1 MVLRIALGMEEI
13 QRYRMSKKT
22 EIKKQANMQSD
33 NIEMTKFSQGVT
45 YGGSLDLENGM
56 SDMTYSFGDVGQL
69 DLFSEEEMREKYPAL
84 KQAKRSTLSSRRD
97 VDMTRKFTFRNSGK
111 VMDFLPIFASNMD
124 GVGTFS
130 MAKQMQKH
138 KMMTVITKSTTI
150 GEWRAAAGTG
160 IRMQSLSVCT
170 GTNVMWDGEAQDWKT
185 MQQVLKSFPDVKM
198 ITIDVANAYH
208 QNMVDFIKKV
218 RDEYPDKVIIA
229 GNVVTPEMTEELII
243 NGADVVKIGIG
254 PGSVCTTRTMTG
266 VGVPQFSAIVDC
278 SDAANGVGGHIMA
291 DGGCVYPGDIAKA
304 FGGGAHMVM
313 IGGMLA
319 GHAESEQKVV
329 DGKIEFYGM
338 SSDRAREKHGKRKD
352 GYRGNEGRL
361 ISLPYRGPVEPTLED
376 ILGGVRSACTYIGA
390 RRLKDMAKCASFVT
404 TNNVINR
411 VYEKYTK

>member
-1 MVLRIALGMEEI
+1 MRIDNEPKLNFEDVL
-13 QRYRMSKKT
+13 
-22 EIKKQANMQSD
+22 
-33 NIEMTKFSQGVT
+33 
-45 YGGSLDLENGM
+45 
-56 SDMTYSFGDVGQL
+56 
-69 DLFSEEEMREKYPAL
+69 L
-84 KQAKRSTLSSRRD
+84 KPKRSTLSSRRD

-111 VMDFLPIFASNMD
+111 VQEFLPIFASNMD

-130 MAKQMQKH
+130 MAKEMQKH
-138 KMMTVITKSTTI
+138 KMMTVITKSTTVDQ
-150 GEWRAAAGTG
+150 WREAVGTG
-160 IRMQSLSVCT
+160 LRLQSVSVCT
-170 GTNVMWDGEAQDWKT
+170 GTNKMWDPEAADYKN
-185 MQQVLKSFPDVKM
+185 MQEVLKRFPDIKM

-208 QNMVDFIKKV
+208 QNFVDFIKQV
-218 RDEYPDKVIIA
+218 RDEYPDKTIIA
-229 GNVVTPEMTEELII
+229 GNVVTPEMVEELII
-243 NGADVVKIGIG
+243 CGADVVKIGIG

-266 VGVPQFSAIVDC
+266 VGVPQFSAIVEC

-319 GHAESEQKVV
+319 GHDESEQPVV
-329 DGKIEFYGM
+329 DDRIEFYGM
-338 SSDRAREKHGKRKD
+338 SSDRAREVHGKRKD

-404 TNNVINR
+404 THNVINR
-411 VYEKYTK
+411 VYERYTK

>member
-1 MVLRIALGMEEI
+1 MRINYEPKLNFEDVLL
-13 QRYRMSKKT
+13 Q
-22 EIKKQANMQSD
+22 
-33 NIEMTKFSQGVT
+33 
-45 YGGSLDLENGM
+45 
-56 SDMTYSFGDVGQL
+56 
-69 DLFSEEEMREKYPAL
+69 P
-84 KQAKRSTLSSRRD
+84 KRSTLSSRRD

-111 VMDFLPIFASNMD
+111 VMNFLPIFASNMD

-130 MAKQMQKH
+130 MAKVLQEH
-138 KMMTVITKSTTI
+138 KMMTVITKTTTPDQ
-150 GEWRAAAGTG
+150 WKAAVGNG
-160 IRMQSLSVCT
+160 VRLQSVSVCT
-170 GTNVMWDGEAQDWKT
+170 GTNKVFDDNAQDYAN
-185 MQQVLKSFPDVKM
+185 MQEILKSFPDVKM

-208 QNMVDFIKKV
+208 QNMVEFVARV
-218 RDEYPDKVIIA
+218 RDEYPEKVIIA

-291 DGGCVYPGDIAKA
+291 DGGCVHPGDIAKA

-319 GHAESEQKVV
+319 GHDESEQPVV
-329 DGKIEFYGM
+329 DGNVEFYGM
-338 SSDRAREKHGKRKD
+338 SSDKAREVHGKRKD

-361 ISLPYRGPVEPTLED
+361 ISLPHRGPVINTLED
-376 ILGGVRSACTYIGA
+376 IIGGVRSACTYIGA

-404 TNNVINR
+404 THNVINR
-411 VYEKYTK
+411 VYERYTK

>member
-1 MVLRIALGMEEI
+1 MRINYDAKLNFEDVLL
-13 QRYRMSKKT
+13 Q
-22 EIKKQANMQSD
+22 
-33 NIEMTKFSQGVT
+33 
-45 YGGSLDLENGM
+45 
-56 SDMTYSFGDVGQL
+56 
-69 DLFSEEEMREKYPAL
+69 P
-84 KQAKRSTLSSRRD
+84 KRSTLSSRKD
-97 VDMTRKFTFRNSGK
+97 VDMTRNFTFRNSGK
-111 VMDFLPIFASNMD
+111 QMNFLPIFASNMD

-130 MAKQMQKH
+130 MAKVLQEY
-138 KMMTVITKSTTI
+138 KMMTVITKT
-150 GEWRAAAGTG
+150 TG
-160 IRMQSLSVCT
+160 IDQWRQAVGNGVRLQSVSVCT
-170 GTNVMWDGEAQDWKT
+170 GTNVMWDKDAQDWKT
-185 MQQVLKSFPDVKM
+185 MQDVLKSFPDIKM
-198 ITIDVANAYH
+198 ITVDVANAYH

-218 RDEYPDKVIIA
+218 RDEYPNKIIVA

-266 VGVPQFSAIVDC
+266 VGVPQFSAILDC
-278 SDAANGVGGHIMA
+278 ADAANGVDGHIMA
-291 DGGCVYPGDIAKA
+291 DGGCVHPGDIAKA

-319 GHAESEQKVV
+319 GHDESEQEVV

-361 ISLPYRGPVEPTLED
+361 ISLPYRGPVQPTVED

-390 RRLKDMAKCASFVT
+390 RRLKDMPKCASFVT

-411 VYEKYTK
+411 VYERYTK